1 MLEFVLKLKILLMN
15 KLVMPWDLTSNSL
28 MILLEGNTC
37 VEKNLQELLILLTNK
52 IHMPFF
58 ENPTEV

>member
-1 MLEFVLKLKILLMN
+1 MN

-37 VEKNLQELLILLTNK
+37 VEKNLQELLLLLTNK